1 MAYTN
6 NYNSR
11 ANNSK
16 NSTGTTNSAKWT
28 DVSGE
33 MTIWG
38 HAAKTKTG
46 RNYCTYT
53 TSISRKNDAGEW
65 DAVWVDVVFRKEVN
79 PDIDTMFKTR
89 IENGFWSLRVWDDK
103 DGHHVKPC
111 VVITEHSI
119 LD

>member
-6 NYNSR
+6 NYNKM
-11 ANNSK
+11 NS
-16 NSTGTTNSAKWT
+16 SASNTRKEPAARWT

-33 MTIWG
+33 MSIWG

-53 TSISRKNDAGEW
+53 TSISRKNDSGEW
-65 DAVWVDVVFRKEVN
+65 EGIWVDVVFRKEVN
-79 PDIDTMFKTR
+79 PDMDTRFKTR

-111 VVITEHSI
+111 VVITEHTI
-119 LD
+119 ID

>member
-6 NYNSR
+6 NYNRR
-11 ANNSK
+11 ANDTGAMNS
-16 NSTGTTNSAKWT
+16 SKWT
-28 DVSGE
+28 EVSGE

-65 DAVWVDVVFRKEVN
+65 EGVWIDVVFRKEVN
-79 PDIDTMFKTR
+79 PDLDTRFKTR
-89 IENGFWSLRVWDDK
+89 IEKGFWSLRVWDDK
-103 DGHHVKPC
+103 DGQHVKPC

>member
-6 NYNSR
+6 NYNK
-11 ANNSK
+11 K
-16 NSTGTTNSAKWT
+16 NSSASNTRTDRRKWT

-46 RNYCTYT
+46 KIYCTYT
-53 TSISRKNDAGEW
+53 TSISRKNDSGEW
-65 DAVWVDVVFRKEVN
+65 DDVWVDVVFRKEVN
-79 PDIDTMFKTR
+79 PDIETGFKTR

-111 VVITEHSI
+111 VVITEHQI
-119 LD
+119 ID

>member
-6 NYNSR
+6 NYNSKNSSR
-11 ANNSK
+11 ANNSETSK
-16 NSTGTTNSAKWT
+16 SAKWT

-38 HAAKTKTG
+38 HPAKTKSG

-53 TSISRKNDAGEW
+53 TSISRKNDDDEW
-65 DAVWVDVVFRKEVN
+65 EGVWVDVVFRKEVN
-79 PDIDTMFKTR
+79 PDIDTRFNTR
-89 IENGFWSLRVWDDK
+89 VENGFWSLRVWDDK

-111 VVITEHSI
+111 VVIIEHSI
-119 LD
+119 ID

>member
-6 NYNSR
+6 NYNSKINSR
-11 ANNSK
+11 ANNP
-16 NSTGTTNSAKWT
+16 TKWT

-53 TSISRKNDAGEW
+53 TCISRKNDSGEW
-65 DAVWVDVVFRKEVN
+65 EGIWVDVVFRKEVN
-79 PDIDTMFKTR
+79 PDLDTRFKTQV
-89 IENGFWSLRVWDDK
+89 ENGFWSLRVWDDK

-111 VVITEHSI
+111 VVITEHSVI
-119 LD
+119 D

>member
-6 NYNSR
+6 NYNSK
-11 ANNSK
+11 NNTRK
-16 NSTGTTNSAKWT
+16 EPAARWT

-33 MTIWG
+33 MAIWG

-53 TSISRKNDAGEW
+53 TSIFRKNDSGKWEGI
-65 DAVWVDVVFRKEVN
+65 WVDVVFRKEVD
-79 PDIDTMFKTR
+79 PDMDTSFKTR
-89 IENGFWSLRVWDDK
+89 IENGFWSVRVWDDK

-111 VVITEHSI
+111 VVITEHTI
-119 LD
+119 ID